1 MDWEIDDETLRA
13 LGGERITITLDV
25 AELVPG
31 TYVYLDADDEV
42 IMRGAILDAKD
53 IERGVP
59 LARTDFGE
67 EDFDEQD
74 TDPDGRTIVG
84 PLLTPRTPASAKTP
98 EPARTMTTKGS
109 PIQPR
114 LPVPTPDQIPNE
126 IDDDDD
132 DIGGHTTMG
141 PLIKPRRPAPKGR

>member
-13 LGGERITITLDV
+13 MGGERLTITLDV

-31 TYVYLDADDEV
+31 TYVYLDADDEI
-42 IMRGAILDAKD
+42 IMRGAVLDAED
-53 IERGVP
+53 AERGVP

-84 PLLTPRTPASAKTP
+84 PLLAPRSPASA
-98 EPARTMTTKGS
+98 RTETFKGP

-114 LPVPTPDQIPNE
+114 RPVPTPDHIFNE

-132 DIGGHTTMG
+132 ISGHTTMG